1 MITSL
6 SLFATPKQWKVNQ
19 AIQQLNNFNVGLQDT
34 FPLNL
39 IPAILHYKKLT
50 HSPCNGTLNHN

>member
-34 FPLNL
+34 FFFFL
-39 IPAILHYKKLT
+39 ISVAELM
-50 HSPCNGTLNHN
+50 

>member
-39 IPAILHYKKLT
+39 IPAILQYKKLT
-50 HSPCNGTLNHN
+50 DSPCNGTLNHN